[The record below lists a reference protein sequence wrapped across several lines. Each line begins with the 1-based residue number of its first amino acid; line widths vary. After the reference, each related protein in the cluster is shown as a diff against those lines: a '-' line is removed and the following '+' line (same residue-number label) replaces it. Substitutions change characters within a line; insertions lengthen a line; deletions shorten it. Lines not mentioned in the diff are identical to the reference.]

1 MNSFWS
7 LVPAPA
13 RSRRRAAVV
22 ILLAVVAPLLILLT
36 MLPQRSE
43 ETLSA
48 AIVNLDTPIEEGS
61 EPVAAGKLLTENL
74 LTSQDGL
81 TWTLTDTKTA
91 SAGLADGSFQAIV
104 TIPADFSQNVATIGS
119 DAPTAAQLQVQTS
132 TRHGYV
138 EGKVADAVAA
148 GLPRG
153 VAAELTSG
161 YVAGTLGAFAEL
173 SESLGQAAS
182 GAHELT
188 AGIAGAGEGAGGIEV
203 GTTDLAAGIGEIA
216 QILGALPQGARDLG
230 ALSGAASA
238 DTAALAGSVASEA
251 LVAGELALAQDL
263 GVAELDAIAAL
274 IALDPTQP
282 ASELLDDITAL
293 RAQAAAVAARLQTHA
308 GALAGDSVD
317 AAAVAIGAGVVA
329 DVAGPVAVG
338 LGQLAQA
345 EAEAAAGAR
354 ALAEGAGEL
363 RVGLGELASGSG
375 ELASGLDTAAADIP
389 AYSADQQKTIAGV
402 VADPIGVNTASV
414 GGPANARA
422 AAVAALVPV
431 ALWLGAL
438 ATALVVAPF
447 SRAALGTPASARR
460 IAGQAAFVGVVV
472 GIVQAILVWVGV
484 AVLGVAPDRMAVAF
498 ALTVVM
504 SVCFALVHQALCG
517 LFGRAGLVVSVVA
530 LGVQVVAAGI
540 AGPVPAGSIAAGPL
554 ALLPLSLGLQGTQA
568 LLGGSLHA
576 VLQAAIGLLLWAGV
590 AALGAVAAVARARS
604 RSASEGPASRSAAQH
619 SG

>member
-1 MNSFWS
+1 MTSFWS

-13 RSRRRAAVV
+13 GSRRRAAAIIV
-22 ILLAVVAPLLILLT
+22 LAVAAPLIILLT
-36 MLPQRSE
+36 MLPHRSD

-48 AIVNLDTPIEEGS
+48 AIVNLDTPIEQAG

-74 LTSQDGL
+74 LTSPDGL
-81 TWTLTDTKTA
+81 TWTLTDASTA
-91 SAGLADGSFQAIV
+91 SAGLTDGSFQAIV
-104 TIPADFSQNVATIGS
+104 TIPADFSQNVATLGS
-119 DAPTAAQLQVQTS
+119 ADPTVAQLQVQTS
-132 TRHGYV
+132 TRHGFV
-138 EGKVADAVAA
+138 EGRVADAVAA

-173 SESLGQAAS
+173 SGSLGQAAS
-182 GAHELT
+182 GAKELT
-188 AGIAGAGEGAGGIEV
+188 SGIEGAGEGAGGIEA
-203 GTTDLAAGIGEIA
+203 GSSDLAAGIGEIA
-216 QILGALPQGARDLG
+216 RILDALPQGARDLG
-230 ALSGAASA
+230 TLSGAASA
-238 DTAALAGSVASEA
+238 DTAALAASVAAEA
-251 LVAGELALAQDL
+251 LVAEELALAQDL

-274 IALDPTQP
+274 IALDPARP
-282 ASELLDDITAL
+282 AGDLLADITAL
-293 RAQAAAVAARLQTHA
+293 RAQAAAAAARLQTHA

-317 AAAVAIGAGVVA
+317 AAAVAIGAGALAEVA
-329 DVAGPVAVG
+329 APVAVG

-363 RVGLGELASGSG
+363 RAGLGELATGSG
-375 ELASGLDTAAADIP
+375 ALASGLDTAAADIP

-402 VADPIGVNTASV
+402 VADPIGVDTASV
-414 GGPANARA
+414 GGPSSARA

-438 ATALVVAPF
+438 ATSLVVAPF

-460 IAGQAAFVGVVV
+460 IAGQAAIVGAVV
-472 GIVQAILVWVGV
+472 GIVQALLVWVGV
-484 AVLGVAPDRMAVAF
+484 ALLGVAPDRMAVAF
-498 ALTVVM
+498 ALSIVM

-517 LFGRAGLVVSVVA
+517 LLGRAGLVVSVVA

-540 AGPVPAGSIAAGPL
+540 AGPVPADSIAAGPL

-576 VLQAAIGLLLWAGV
+576 VLQAAIGLVIWAGV
-590 AALGAVAAVARARS
+590 AALGAVAAVARAR
-604 RSASEGPASRSAAQH
+604 ASVVPSKA
-619 SG
+619 